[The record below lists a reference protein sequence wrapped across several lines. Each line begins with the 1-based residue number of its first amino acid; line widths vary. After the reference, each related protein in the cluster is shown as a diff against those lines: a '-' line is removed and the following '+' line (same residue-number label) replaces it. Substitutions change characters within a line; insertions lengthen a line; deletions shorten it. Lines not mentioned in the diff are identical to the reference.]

1 MFLQTNWYNQKLR
14 LLDEENTKLRNTVL
28 VCNDEIYSLKAVA
41 ATVEAEL
48 KYNTEQE
55 LANMESELKF
65 KANLWQFHCKT

>member
-1 MFLQTNWYNQKLR
+1 MRQ
-14 LLDEENTKLRNTVL
+14 LDEENTRLRNNL
-28 VCNDEIYSLKAVA
+28 LACNDEIYSLKAVA

-65 KANLWQFHCKT
+65 KVGIDT